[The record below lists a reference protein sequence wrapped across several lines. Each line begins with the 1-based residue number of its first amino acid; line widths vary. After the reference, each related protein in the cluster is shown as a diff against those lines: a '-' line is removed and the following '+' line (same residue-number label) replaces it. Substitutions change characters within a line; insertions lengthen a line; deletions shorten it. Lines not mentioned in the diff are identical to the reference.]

1 MLVAGVVVAILVGYL
16 RKGKISNFEYVKIK
30 LWYLVTVAFL
40 IQFISINA
48 QFVNDRLFYLL
59 HLLSYVIIM
68 SVFIIN
74 RHLFSVWIIGAGH
87 IMNFIVIAFN
97 DGKMPVRMTERI
109 MTLTGGNPY
118 FDRGH
123 MMLTEM
129 TKFKIFADLFVL
141 DVPVIPISVF
151 SIGDVLLVVGIF
163 ILVQKG
169 MLAKSEDIE

>member
-1 MLVAGVVVAILVGYL
+1 MLVAGVIIAILVGYL
-16 RKGKISNFEYVKIK
+16 RKGRISNFEYVKIK
-30 LWYLVTVAFL
+30 LWYIVTVAFL

-48 QFVNDRLFYLL
+48 QFIDDRLFYIL

-68 SVFIIN
+68 GVFIIN

-87 IMNFIVIAFN
+87 IMNFLVIALN
-97 DGKMPVRMTERI
+97 EGKMPVRVTEKI

-123 MMLTEM
+123 MMMTDD

-141 DVPVIPISVF
+141 DIPIIPVSVF
-151 SIGDVLLVVGIF
+151 SIGDILLVIGIF

-169 MLAKSEDIE
+169 MLAKSEDVE